1 MDAVPLPSDWID
13 NCRADLVVAAA
24 EWVSATGAALERAQ
38 NRADSVG
45 EANRLFHVQRALDRW
60 QHSAPERIVSLL
72 LSSMDERCSQPR
84 YPASQHTALP
94 SEMELVDD
102 DVVSESIGISRLVT
116 GIFSF
121 AEWDIRIVERALA
134 GSVGEFSERA
144 NPFHPEAIARTMWK
158 LAEDLGLQ
166 REERAA
172 CLRVSLEATTTFA
185 RTVYASL
192 GTWLSSQ
199 TDVGPLAIKRQAAAG
214 RNAIPVDVLAGLVA
228 EPLELELEPL
238 HGRPFDAGAAPRTGS
253 PKAGGE
259 VVFSRLIRSIDD
271 ILADV
276 RLTHELR
283 RVLSGLQMGVLRFAF
298 GTPSA
303 LYSAQHDMWDIMG
316 ALVEYALTHC
326 LKDRVVHDDFVLFAD
341 HTIQGLLQLDVS
353 RLHELEKTLARVRR
367 YLKER
372 PSELVE
378 SRRHASMQFARL
390 EERRRQ
396 IRSVSINRH
405 RERINA
411 AIAPMEIPYRLR
423 QFLLVDWAEAL
434 AHAEVAEGAKSPAYA
449 ELWSAVD
456 RMARAVQKD
465 TLTADAAGLQE
476 KVELLKVLERGI
488 ACVAV
493 PSVEKYE
500 LTEIL
505 DRTGMISREGE
516 EWSDSDVGGLDSALP
531 PPPPSPAA
539 SPRRKDFWGAQAGG
553 NAWSNTVA
561 TTVGFTT
568 AMPTSDA
575 EHCVNALRE
584 DDLIELFL
592 AGTWV
597 EVRLVELAEDGQ
609 IFLFEGET
617 DGGGT
622 HQLTRRALLRLFRE
636 GLATPI

>member
-1 MDAVPLPSDWID
+1 MESLPLPSEWMDA
-13 NCRADLVVAAA
+13 CRADLVVAAA
-24 EWVSATGAALERAQ
+24 QWVSDTGAALERAQ

-60 QHSAPERIVSLL
+60 QHSAPDRIVSLL
-72 LSSMDERCSQPR
+72 LSSMNERCSEPR
-84 YPASQHTALP
+84 LGAATTLLP

-116 GIFSF
+116 GIFSV
-121 AEWDIRIVERALA
+121 AEWEIRAVERALA
-134 GSVGEFSERA
+134 GAIKEFSERS
-144 NPFHPEAIARTMWK
+144 NPFHPEAIARTIWK

-166 REERAA
+166 RDERAA
-172 CLRVSLEATTTFA
+172 CLRVSLDATTAMA
-185 RTVYASL
+185 RSVYASL
-192 GTWLSSQ
+192 GQWMAGQ
-199 TDVGPLAIKRQAAAG
+199 TDVGPLAIQRQSAV
-214 RNAIPVDVLAGLVA
+214 RNAIPVDVLAGLA
-228 EPLELELEPL
+228 PDAPALSLELEPM
-238 HGRPFDAGAAPRTGS
+238 HGRPFEASPAPRAGS

-259 VVFSRLIRSIDD
+259 VVFTRLIRSVED
-271 ILADV
+271 ILGDV

-283 RVLSGLQMGVLRFAF
+283 RVLSGLQLGVLRFAF
-298 GTPSA
+298 GTPSS
-303 LYSAQHDMWDIMG
+303 LYSAQHEMWDVTG
-316 ALVEYALTHC
+316 TLVQYALQHC

-341 HTIQGLLQLDVS
+341 QIIQTLLKMDPS
-353 RLHELEKTLARVRR
+353 RPHELDKALVRIRR

-372 PSELVE
+372 PAELVE

-411 AIAPMEIPYRLR
+411 AIAAQEIPYRLR

-434 AHAEVAEGAKSPAYA
+434 AHVEVSEGAKSPAYA
-449 ELWSAVD
+449 ELWGAVD
-456 RMARAVQKD
+456 RMLHAVQRD
-465 TLTADAAGLQE
+465 TLTADPASLQE
-476 KVELLKVLERGI
+476 KVELLKLLERGI
-488 ACVAV
+488 TCVAV

-500 LTEIL
+500 LTDIL

-516 EWSDSDVGGLDSALP
+516 EWSDSDIGALDSTLP
-531 PPPPSPAA
+531 PPPAPTPA
-539 SPRRKDFWGAQAGG
+539 PRKDFWGAPSGG
-553 NAWSNTVA
+553 KGWSAVDE

-575 EHCVNALRE
+575 EHCVNALQE

>member
-1 MDAVPLPSDWID
+1 MDAVPLPCDWIEA
-13 NCRADLVVAAA
+13 CRADLVVAAA
-24 EWVSATGAALERAQ
+24 EWVSATGSALERAQ

-60 QHSAPERIVSLL
+60 QHSAPERIVNLL
-72 LSSMDERCSQPR
+72 LSSMNERCSEPR
-84 YPASQHTALP
+84 YGAGGPPMLP

-116 GIFSF
+116 GIFSV
-121 AEWDIRIVERALA
+121 AEWEIRIVERALSS
-134 GSVGEFSERA
+134 SVTDFSERS
-144 NPFHPEAIARTMWK
+144 NPFHPEAIARTVWK
-158 LAEDLGLQ
+158 LAEDLGLH

-172 CLRVSLEATTTFA
+172 CLRVSLEATTAFA
-185 RTVYASL
+185 KTTYANL

-199 TDVGPLAIKRQAAAG
+199 TEVGPLAIQRQSALQH
-214 RNAIPVDVLAGLVA
+214 NIPVDVLAGLSGEA
-228 EPLELELEPL
+228 LALELEPM
-238 HGRPFDAGAAPRTGS
+238 HGRPFEGGSAPRAGS

-259 VVFSRLIRSIDD
+259 VVFTRLIRSTDD

-283 RVLSGLQMGVLRFAF
+283 RVLSGLQLAVLRFAF

-303 LYSAQHDMWDIMG
+303 LYSAQHDMWEISSV
-316 ALVEYALTHC
+316 LVQYALNHC

-341 HTIQGLLQLDVS
+341 QTIQRLLQLDVS
-353 RLHELEKTLARVRR
+353 RLHELDKVLVRIRR

-372 PSELVE
+372 PAELVE

-405 RERINA
+405 RERING
-411 AIAPMEIPYRLR
+411 AIASQEIPYRLR

-434 AHAEVAEGAKSPAYA
+434 AHAEVAEGPKSPAYA
-449 ELWSAVD
+449 ELWGAVE
-456 RMARAVQKD
+456 RMLRAVQKD
-465 TLTADAAGLQE
+465 TLTADASSLQE
-476 KVELLKVLERGI
+476 KGELLKLLERGI

-500 LTEIL
+500 LADIL
-505 DRTGMISREGE
+505 DRSGMMSREGE
-516 EWSDSDVGGLDSALP
+516 EWSDSDVGSLDSALP
-531 PPPPSPAA
+531 PPPSAP
-539 SPRRKDFWGAQAGG
+539 RKDFWGAQPGDQ
-553 NAWSNTVA
+553 AWA
-561 TTVGFTT
+561 AADDTTVGFTT

-575 EHCVNALRE
+575 EHCVNALQE

>member
-1 MDAVPLPSDWID
+1 MDAVPLPSEWMDA
-13 NCRADLVVAAA
+13 CRAELVAAA
-24 EWVSATGAALERAQ
+24 AQWVSDTGTALERAQ

-72 LSSMDERCSQPR
+72 LSSMKERCSEPR
-84 YPASQHTALP
+84 LGATSPLLP

-116 GIFSF
+116 GIFSV
-121 AEWDIRIVERALA
+121 AEWEIRTVERAL
-134 GSVGEFSERA
+134 VGHIKDFSERS
-144 NPFHPEAIARTMWK
+144 NPFHPEAIARTIWK

-172 CLRVSLEATTTFA
+172 CLRVSLDATTALA
-185 RTVYASL
+185 RTAYACL
-192 GTWLSSQ
+192 GTWLAGQ
-199 TDVGPLAIKRQAAAG
+199 REVGPLAIQRQSEVH
-214 RNAIPVDVLAGLVA
+214 NAIPVDVLAGLAA
-228 EPLELELEPL
+228 EAPPLALELEPM
-238 HGRPFDAGAAPRTGS
+238 HGRPFDAAPTPRGGS

-259 VVFSRLIRSIDD
+259 VVFTRLMRGVED
-271 ILADV
+271 ILGDV

-283 RVLSGLQMGVLRFAF
+283 RVLSGLQLGVLRFAF
-298 GTPSA
+298 GTPSS
-303 LYSAQHDMWDIMG
+303 LYSTQHEMWDITG
-316 ALVEYALTHC
+316 VLVQYALQHC

-341 HTIQGLLQLDVS
+341 QAIQTLLRLDPS
-353 RLHELEKTLARVRR
+353 RLHELDKTLVRLRR
-367 YLKER
+367 YVKER
-372 PSELVE
+372 PAELVE

-411 AIAPMEIPYRLR
+411 VIADQEIPYRLR

-434 AHAEVAEGAKSPAYA
+434 AHAEVAEGPKSPAYA
-449 ELWSAVD
+449 ELWGAVD
-456 RMARAVQKD
+456 RMMRAVQKN
-465 TLTADAAGLQE
+465 TLTADAASLQE
-476 KVELLKVLERGI
+476 KMELLKLLERGI
-488 ACVAV
+488 TCVAV

-500 LTEIL
+500 LTDIL

-516 EWSDSDVGGLDSALP
+516 EWSDSDIGGLDSALP
-531 PPPPSPAA
+531 PSPSPA
-539 SPRRKDFWGAQAGG
+539 PHRRDFWGAQSQSGG
-553 NAWSNTVA
+553 KGWSTA
-561 TTVGFTT
+561 DETTVGFTT

-575 EHCVNALRE
+575 EHCVNALQE

>member
-1 MDAVPLPSDWID
+1 MDAVPLPSDWIEA
-13 NCRADLVVAAA
+13 CRPDLVVAAA
-24 EWVSATGAALERAQ
+24 EWVSATGAALDRAQ

-60 QHSAPERIVSLL
+60 QHSAPDRIVGLL
-72 LSSMDERCSQPR
+72 LSSMDERCTEPRYAASQP
-84 YPASQHTALP
+84 PLLP

-116 GIFSF
+116 GIFAE
-121 AEWDIRIVERALA
+121 AEWEIRTVERALSGSA
-134 GSVGEFSERA
+134 GDFSVRS
-144 NPFHPEAIARTMWK
+144 NPFHPEAIARTVWK

-172 CLRVSLEATTTFA
+172 CLRVSLEATTAFA
-185 RTVYASL
+185 KTAYANLSA
-192 GTWLSSQ
+192 WLHTQ
-199 TDVGPLAIKRQAAAG
+199 TAAEPLSIKRQASAVY
-214 RNAIPVDVLAGLVA
+214 NAIPVDVLAGQGD
-228 EPLELELEPL
+228 EPLALELEPM
-238 HGRPFDAGAAPRTGS
+238 HGRPFEAGGAPRAGS
-253 PKAGGE
+253 PKADGE
-259 VVFSRLIRSIDD
+259 VVFSRLIRSIED

-283 RVLSGLQMGVLRFAF
+283 RVLSGLHMGVLRFAF

-303 LYSAQHDMWDIMG
+303 LYSAQHGMWDISG
-316 ALVEYALTHC
+316 ALVQYALNHC
-326 LKDRVVHDDFVLFAD
+326 IKDRVAHDDFVLFAD
-341 HTIQGLLQLDVS
+341 HTIQGLLQMEVG
-353 RLHELEKTLARVRR
+353 RLHELEKKLTRIQR

-372 PSELVE
+372 PAELVE
-378 SRRHASMQFARL
+378 SRRHASLQFARL
-390 EERRRQ
+390 EERRHK

-411 AIAPMEIPYRLR
+411 AIAPMEIPFRLR
-423 QFLLVDWAEAL
+423 QFLLVDWSEAL
-434 AHAEVAEGAKSPAYA
+434 THTEAAEGAKSPAYA
-449 ELWSAVD
+449 ELWGAVD
-456 RMARAVQKD
+456 RMVKAVQKD
-465 TLTADAAGLQE
+465 TLTADPASLQE
-476 KVELLKVLERGI
+476 KVELLKILERGI
-488 ACVAV
+488 GCVAV

-531 PPPPSPAA
+531 PPPPAPA
-539 SPRRKDFWGAQAGG
+539 RHRKDFWGGQAAGTQ
-553 NAWSNTVA
+553 WSNTVS

-575 EHCVNALRE
+575 EHCVNTLQE

-597 EVRLVELAEDGQ
+597 EVRLIELAEDGQ

>member
-1 MDAVPLPSDWID
+1 MDAVPLPSEWMDA
-13 NCRADLVVAAA
+13 CRAELVAAA
-24 EWVSATGAALERAQ
+24 AQWVSDTGAALDRAQ

-72 LSSMDERCSQPR
+72 LSSMKERCSEPR
-84 YPASQHTALP
+84 LGAGSPLLP

-116 GIFSF
+116 GIFSV
-121 AEWDIRIVERALA
+121 AEWEIRTVERAL
-134 GSVGEFSERA
+134 VGHIKDFSERS
-144 NPFHPEAIARTMWK
+144 NPFHPEAIARTVWK

-172 CLRVSLEATTTFA
+172 CLRVSLDATTTLA
-185 RTVYASL
+185 RSAYACL
-192 GTWLSSQ
+192 GTWLAGQ
-199 TDVGPLAIKRQAAAG
+199 REVGPLSIQRQSEVH
-214 RNAIPVDVLAGLVA
+214 NAIPVDVLAGLGA
-228 EPLELELEPL
+228 DAAPLAFELEPM
-238 HGRPFDAGAAPRTGS
+238 HGRPFDAAPTPRGGS

-259 VVFSRLIRSIDD
+259 VVFTRVMRGVED
-271 ILADV
+271 ILGDV

-283 RVLSGLQMGVLRFAF
+283 RVLSGLQLGVLRFAF
-298 GTPSA
+298 GTPSS
-303 LYSAQHDMWDIMG
+303 LYSAQLEMWELTG
-316 ALVEYALTHC
+316 VLVQYALQHC

-341 HTIQGLLQLDVS
+341 QSIQNLLRLDPS
-353 RLHELEKTLARVRR
+353 RLHELDKTLVRLRR
-367 YLKER
+367 YVKER
-372 PSELVE
+372 PAELVE

-411 AIAPMEIPYRLR
+411 VIAEQEIPYRLR

-434 AHAEVAEGAKSPAYA
+434 AHAEVAEGPKSPAYA
-449 ELWSAVD
+449 ELWGAVD
-456 RMARAVQKD
+456 RMMRAVQKN
-465 TLTADAAGLQE
+465 TLTADPASLQE
-476 KVELLKVLERGI
+476 KMELLKLLERGI

-500 LTEIL
+500 LTDIL

-516 EWSDSDVGGLDSALP
+516 EWSDSDIGGLDSTL
-531 PPPPSPAA
+531 PPSPSPA
-539 SPRRKDFWGAQAGG
+539 SNRRDFWGAQAQSGG
-553 NAWSNTVA
+553 KGWSA
-561 TTVGFTT
+561 ADETTVGFTT

-575 EHCVNALRE
+575 EHCVNALQE

>member
-1 MDAVPLPSDWID
+1 MDAVPLPSEWMDA
-13 NCRADLVVAAA
+13 CRAELVVAAA
-24 EWVSATGAALERAQ
+24 QWVSDTGAALERAQ

-72 LSSMDERCSQPR
+72 LSSMKERSSEARQGT
-84 YPASQHTALP
+84 ASALLP
-94 SEMELVDD
+94 GEMELVDD

-116 GIFSF
+116 GIFSV
-121 AEWDIRIVERALA
+121 AEWEIRTVERALA
-134 GSVGEFSERA
+134 GRIKDFSERS
-144 NPFHPEAIARTMWK
+144 NPFHPEAIARTIWK
-158 LAEDLGLQ
+158 LAEDLGLH

-172 CLRVSLEATTTFA
+172 CLRVSLEATTTLA
-185 RTVYASL
+185 KTAYACL
-192 GTWLSSQ
+192 GTWLAGQ
-199 TDVGPLAIKRQAAAG
+199 REVGPLAIQRQSAVH
-214 RNAIPVDVLAGLVA
+214 NAIPVDVLAGLSSSA
-228 EPLELELEPL
+228 PTLALELEPM
-238 HGRPFDAGAAPRTGS
+238 HGRPFEAGQAPRGAS

-259 VVFSRLIRSIDD
+259 VVFTRLIRSVED
-271 ILADV
+271 ILGDV

-283 RVLSGLQMGVLRFAF
+283 RVLSGLQLGVLRFAF
-298 GTPSA
+298 GTPSS
-303 LYSAQHDMWDIMG
+303 LYSAQHDMWDVTG
-316 ALVEYALTHC
+316 VLVHYALQHC

-341 HTIQGLLQLDVS
+341 QSIQNLLKLDPS
-353 RLHELEKTLARVRR
+353 RPHELDKALVRLRR
-367 YLKER
+367 YVKER
-372 PSELVE
+372 PAELVE
-378 SRRHASMQFARL
+378 SRRHASMQFARQ
-390 EERRRQ
+390 EERRRR

-411 AIAPMEIPYRLR
+411 VIAEQEIPYRLR

-434 AHAEVAEGAKSPAYA
+434 AHAEAAEGPKSPAYA
-449 ELWSAVD
+449 ELWGAVE
-456 RMARAVQKD
+456 RVIRAVQKN
-465 TLTADAAGLQE
+465 TLTADPASLLE
-476 KVELLKVLERGI
+476 KMELLKLLERGI
-488 ACVAV
+488 TCVAV

-500 LTEIL
+500 LTDIL

-516 EWSDSDVGGLDSALP
+516 EWSDSDIGGLDSALP
-531 PPPPSPAA
+531 PSPSPA
-539 SPRRKDFWGAQAGG
+539 PHRRDFWGAQAQSGG
-553 NAWSNTVA
+553 KGWSTA
-561 TTVGFTT
+561 DETTVGFTT

-575 EHCVNALRE
+575 EHCVNALQE